1 MHPDAGFRNPPRL
14 DAEISRPQPL
24 GPKTAQ
30 QVAEGWQRRIR
41 RAQAT
46 QFAVPLLGLPAIAV
60 PTGMTSARPGVS
72 AAELP
77 MGVQLI
83 GPRFREDL
91 LLDAAAVI
99 ESRCPPMT
107 PLDPR
112 W

>member
-1 MHPDAGFRNPPRL
+1 MVLLKSSSKR
-14 DAEISRPQPL
+14 S
-24 GPKTAQ
+24 
-30 QVAEGWQRRIR
+30 

-60 PTGMTSARPGVS
+60 PTGMAVGSGMTSALGGAPRASEASGPSGSAGV
-72 AAELP
+72 ELP
-77 MGVQLI
+77 MGIQLI

-99 ESRCPPMT
+99 EARCSPMT
-107 PLDPR
+107 PVDPK